1 MLRISVQ
8 DGNDELTLK
17 LEGKLIGPW
26 IGELVREWDSLMP
39 FPRGKKLSLDLRGMT
54 FVDRNG
60 VETLSRICGLT
71 GAEILADTP
80 LTQDFARKIRKTT
93 PRKKT
98 KEISDARERTS

>member
-8 DGNDELTLK
+8 DGNGELTLK

-26 IGELVREWDSLMP
+26 ISELTREWDRLMP
-39 FPRGKKLSLDLRGMT
+39 FLDGRKLSLDLRGMT

-60 VETLSRICGLT
+60 VETLGRIYGLT

-80 LTQDFARKIRKTT
+80 LTQDFARKIRNTT
-93 PRKKT
+93 PRRKK
-98 KEISDARERTS
+98 KES